1 MNPFKDTIQIEKNG
15 RIWTLHWKNRYDPVT
30 IALVGVGMQA
40 AGQIQAGQAAKAQG
54 EAEQEILNQNAKL
67 KEREAAAEL
76 ARSRE
81 EARQFGKEGEAL
93 LGKQQVTL
101 AKGGVLTAQGTPALL
116 LEETAKELE
125 ADRMAILRDGF
136 LNESFRLSEA
146 ENLRYQGRAAKAKG
160 ENLAKGSILSA
171 GGTLLTGYGKYKTY
185 S

>member
-1 MNPFKDTIQIEKNG
+1 MGLPAIMLI
-15 RIWTLHWKNRYDPVT
+15 
-30 IALVGVGMQA
+30 GVGLQA

-125 ADRMAILRDGF
+125 ADRMSILREGF